1 MPTRAAAVRELL
13 RFGLAAIGVD
23 SGRGVKSS
31 EYGVF
36 SRGPDGHRLARNSS
50 GQNDPSGHEPARR
63 STTERSPHPMVL
75 GQTCTEWYRLAGSV
89 ETQAAALLGMTGTA
103 KGAPMSIA
111 TPPQQTHPRDLAVA
125 AIRQAHREIE
135 LADAPL
141 PQYDET
147 AGGERNPARGRF
159 DKPSQAVRLPPAA
172 SRGRLWSLMGLLASA
187 CIAVAAFAWQ
197 SSHEEAPDPISTS
210 SVAAGSEATTD
221 AGFPLPSSQPRVTV
235 QRAAQ
240 VTPLVAAAAG
250 DPAPSIQT
258 VAHEVADAERAI
270 DELRTEQAKMI
281 RDNAELTDRL
291 KAAQD
296 AARQAAALVEDL
308 KTAQTQMARQNAD
321 LAQDL
326 KAAQAQM
333 TRDNADFAERLK
345 SGQEQMARL
354 ADQLKASQDQI
365 TRLVASEQ
373 KPRPRKVA
381 SAPPSPN
388 AVRKPA
394 PQARA
399 QTQDP
404 RRLQPKPQVSGQ
416 Q

>member
-1 MPTRAAAVRELL
+1 
-13 RFGLAAIGVD
+13 
-23 SGRGVKSS
+23 
-31 EYGVF
+31 
-36 SRGPDGHRLARNSS
+36 
-50 GQNDPSGHEPARR
+50 
-63 STTERSPHPMVL
+63 
-75 GQTCTEWYRLAGSV
+75 
-89 ETQAAALLGMTGTA
+89 
-103 KGAPMSIA
+103 MSIA

-135 LADAPL
+135 LADAAL

-147 AGGERNPARGRF
+147 AGGGRNPARGRF
-159 DKPSQAVRLPPAA
+159 DKRSQAVRVLPAA
-172 SRGRLWSLMGLLASA
+172 SRGRPALWSLMGLLASA

-197 SSHEEAPDPISTS
+197 SSHEEGMAPDPISTS
-210 SVAAGSEATTD
+210 SVAAGSKATTD
-221 AGFPLPSSQPRVTV
+221 AGFPLPSSQTQVTV

-258 VAHEVADAERAI
+258 VAHEIADAERAI
-270 DELRTEQAKMI
+270 DQIRTEQAKMI

-365 TRLVASEQ
+365 ARLVASEQ
-373 KPRPRKVA
+373 KARPRKVA
-381 SAPPSPN
+381 STPPSPN

-394 PQARA
+394 PALASSAPQARA
-399 QTQDP
+399 QSQDP
-404 RRLQPKPQVSGQ
+404 RRLQPKPQTSGQ